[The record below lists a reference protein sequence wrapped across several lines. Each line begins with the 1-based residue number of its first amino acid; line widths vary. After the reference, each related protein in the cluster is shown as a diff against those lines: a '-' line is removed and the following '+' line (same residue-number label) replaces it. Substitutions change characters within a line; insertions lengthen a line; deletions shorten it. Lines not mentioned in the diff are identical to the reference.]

1 MLLNANTVDITPPA
15 LKTAEG
21 AARLTAAQ
29 KEFEDSAAALANE
42 AIIFFDTW
50 EDDILHAM
58 KQYEI
63 AEDVAAIRALIVKRR
78 RKQNAFLQA
87 LGA

>member
-29 KEFEDSAAALANE
+29 KEFEDSAAALGMPGL
-42 AIIFFDTW
+42 FCTS
-50 EDDILHAM
+50 
-58 KQYEI
+58 
-63 AEDVAAIRALIVKRR
+63 
-78 RKQNAFLQA
+78 
-87 LGA
+87 